1 MTDPSR
7 IVFGISPPPHARAP
21 IARALNQRRFSVGC
35 LPSRVVAA
43 EPGIYTHARF
53 AHLLLTAPKTC
64 PPLPCLVFSPL
75 VVACENELIVIDQ
88 HKEMGRKKIGF
99 TDCPSSS

>member
-7 IVFGISPPPHARAP
+7 IVFGISSPPHARAP

-53 AHLLLTAPKTC
+53 AHLLLHGSQDL
-64 PPLPCLVFSPL
+64 PP
-75 VVACENELIVIDQ
+75 
-88 HKEMGRKKIGF
+88 
-99 TDCPSSS
+99 PSLLGLFPPDGGLQERANCNRSAQRDGKVKDWLH

>member
-53 AHLLLTAPKTC
+53 AHLLLPRLPRLAP
-64 PPLPCLVFSPL
+64 PPCLVF
-75 VVACENELIVIDQ
+75 
-88 HKEMGRKKIGF
+88 F
-99 TDCPSSS
+99 TPWWWLARTS